1 MNLEFSGEHLAF
13 QQNVRKFLEENL
25 PSDIRDKMKGGLR
38 MERDDHVRWQN
49 ILAKQGW
56 MAPAWP
62 DEYGGCG
69 WSTVE
74 RYIFDEEC
82 GRAGAPRVIAF
93 GTKMVGPVIYT
104 FGSDEQKAKYL
115 PRILNNAD
123 WWCQGYSEPGS
134 GSDLA
139 SLQTK
144 AVREGDHYIVNGTKT
159 WTTLAQ
165 WADMMFCLVRT
176 SSEGK
181 KQEGISFLLIDMTQ
195 PGVEVKPIITIDGG
209 HEVNMVHLTDVK
221 VPVADRVGEENKGWT
236 YAKYL
241 LQHERGGTAGISN
254 SKAKIERLK
263 ELAGGIKAGGETLMD
278 DIDFKR
284 DVAKVEI
291 ELQALEYTDLRYL
304 MTAASGAPIG
314 AEVSMLKLRGTEI
327 QQRISELLMQ
337 AMGYYANP
345 YMPEA
350 MEYGWNEEPVGFAEA
365 PPLAPAYF
373 NIRKTSI
380 YGGTNEIQ
388 KNIIAKMVLGL

>member
-38 MERDDHVRWQN
+38 MERDDHVRWQD
-49 ILAKQGW
+49 ILAKKGW

-104 FGSDEQKAKYL
+104 FGSDEQKSKYL
-115 PRILNNAD
+115 PRILNNED

-144 AVREGDHYIVNGTKT
+144 AVRDGDHYIVNGTKT

-176 SSEGK
+176 STEGK

-263 ELAGGIKAGGETLMD
+263 EIAGGIKTGGETLID